1 MERNNYEQMTVPGL
15 KNLARERGLTRYSRL
30 RKSELIRR
38 LREQSIL
45 EWDNDTT
52 MTNVPFL
59 TPTPYT
65 PPPSTTTPT
74 PPSNTIK
81 DLIKYLDNVKEIPKS
96 VSPNLKKLKKKI
108 DDIYKKA
115 KIFEVKES
123 DSALRNFAYV
133 NTIDG
138 KEGFGPQ
145 SFMDGAHEN
154 MTELLRNNRNTKVK
168 LILKCYMISEKDNL
182 IRDFP
187 FHSNI
192 EVNVEGTNENDIY
205 IIMTDTILERIA
217 NLINGSS
224 GGGSGWVFYKIIK
237 LELHTVSYRPLRGNT
252 WIPLPKE
259 LADKKAII
267 NMKNKDNKCFMW
279 CVQRA
284 LNPKHNHPE
293 RVDED
298 LISKQDTLNMKG
310 IEYPVSLKD
319 IDRFEKQN
327 PNISITVFGFN
338 EKDKVHPL
346 RVSEHVYNREHN
358 IILLLIERNG
368 VKHYCLVKNP
378 SRLLSKQISA
388 HKEGTHI
395 CFRCL
400 NPFWSHKS
408 LEKHLESCRNHE
420 AVKINMP
427 EKGTML
433 RFKHHERSE
442 KVSFIIYA
450 DTEALIKEMHNCD
463 PNPQNS
469 YTKKYQKH
477 KPISFSYYIKR
488 FNDNVYEPKLRKYT
502 GEDAMEKFVEW
513 IEEDVK
519 EIANIPDVEM
529 IFGPDELNQFNSAT
543 KCWICKGE
551 FDDTADEKGYK
562 KNEKVKD
569 HCHYTGRFRGAA
581 HNSCNLKYKK
591 PKFIPVVFIIL
602 VVMIAIYLL
611 KILVILMVILTA
623 SLIMRKNILAL
634 LKIL

>member
-1 MERNNYEQMTVPGL
+1 MESNNYERMTLPEL

-30 RKSELIRR
+30 RKSELVRR

-45 EWDNDTT
+45 EWDNDAT

-65 PPPSTTTPT
+65 PPPPTTT

-81 DLIKYLDNVKEIPKS
+81 DLIKYLDNVKEVPKN
-96 VSPNLKKLKKKI
+96 VSPNLRKLKKKI
-108 DDIYKKA
+108 DDIYKRKR
-115 KIFEVKES
+115 IFEVKES

-133 NTIDG
+133 YTVDG
-138 KEGFGPQ
+138 KDGFDPQ
-145 SFMDGAHEN
+145 SFMDGAREN
-154 MTELLRNNRNTKVK
+154 MTGLLRNNRNTKVK
-168 LILKCYMISEKDNL
+168 LILKCYMISERDNL
-182 IRDFP
+182 IKDFP
-187 FHSNI
+187 FHSEI
-192 EVNVEGTNENDIY
+192 EINVEGTDENEIY
-205 IIMTDTILERIA
+205 ITMTDTILERMA

-237 LELHTVSYRPLRGNT
+237 LELHTVNYRPLRGNT
-252 WIPLPKE
+252 WIPLSKE

-279 CVQRA
+279 CVKRA
-284 LNPKHNHPE
+284 LNPTNNHPE
-293 RVDED
+293 RIDKELMEKD
-298 LISKQDTLNMKG
+298 DNLNMEE

-319 IDRFEKQN
+319 ISKFEKQN

-338 EKDKVHPL
+338 KKNKVYTL
-346 RVSEHVYNREHN
+346 RVSEHKYNREVD

-368 VKHYCLVKNP
+368 VKHYCLVKNS

-400 NPFWSHKS
+400 NPFWTHKS
-408 LEKHLESCRNHE
+408 LEKHWEYCRNHE

-427 EKGTML
+427 EKGTIL
-433 RFKHHERSE
+433 RFKNHERSE
-442 KVSFIIYA
+442 KLPFIIYA

-477 KPISFSYYIKR
+477 EPISFSYYIKS
-488 FNDNVYEPKLRKYT
+488 FDDNVYESKLKKYT

-519 EIANIPDVEM
+519 KIANIPDVKM

-569 HCHYTGRFRGAA
+569 HCLQEDFVEQHIT
-581 HNSCNLKYKK
+581 
-591 PKFIPVVFIIL
+591 PVI
-602 VVMIAIYLL
+602 
-611 KILVILMVILTA
+611 
-623 SLIMRKNILAL
+623 
-634 LKIL
+634 